1 MSAIKRGIG
10 TFAGVY
16 AAMIVILWPS
26 IRVDLQPDTRASK
39 LIVIEKVSVGLDNC
53 GPVSFG
59 HLFAYATLSAMIG
72 LFVWSVSGE
81 KKKEL

>member
-39 LIVIEKVSVGLDNC
+39 LIVIEFLMECVQQLRS
-53 GPVSFG
+53 PSP
-59 HLFAYATLSAMIG
+59 APA
-72 LFVWSVSGE
+72 
-81 KKKEL
+81 